1 MCGFTPDI
9 DKLSQTGHQL
19 TMSQPDLF
27 FDLSDD
33 SEWNACIGRQG
44 DEENYADGY
53 IEAAIELAAAVLEKR
68 MYEKR
73 DSLVLPILY
82 NGRHAIELTLK
93 LVIGEL
99 VRAGILGDG
108 HPKNH
113 DIASH
118 LAFLK
123 SKAIPDELFRERLS
137 VLQPYVDSLAQIDDD
152 GQELRFH
159 ENRDGQRSM
168 EGRALANIA
177 VIRESLGT
185 LQDALKNLKNRSY
198 SLCDEWRTGTR
209 TTHCS
214 RRDLVEIA
222 GMLPKRENWASAEFD
237 ECKRKI
243 KERFALGNRQF
254 SLALNKIQ
262 ENRGLSGF
270 IGIETDLTH
279 LSDAKA
285 VWLIEQ
291 WDNLHPPRTKADDLG
306 IDYFRLDRAAMPQ
319 RVGDDAKV
327 HEAIMR
333 ELTEDEF
340 ADAETVFY
348 LARDGVFPEFYE
360 PRLESKKR
368 EFRARNDFRQEV
380 CDLMSKTNFRRHF
393 VEGLRS
399 VGRINFAAGIFPHAA
414 L

>member
-1 MCGFTPDI
+1 MPKDPD
-9 DKLSQTGHQL
+9 
-19 TMSQPDLF
+19 
-27 FDLSDD
+27 
-33 SEWNACIGRQG
+33 WNACIGRQG

-53 IEAAIELAAAVLEKR
+53 IEAAIELANAVLEKR

-73 DSLVLPILY
+73 DTLVLPILY

-93 LVIGEL
+93 LIIGEL
-99 VRAGILGDG
+99 VRAGILSDG

-118 LAFLK
+118 LAFLE
-123 SKAIPDELFRERLS
+123 SKVVPDELFRERLS
-137 VLQPYVDSLAQIDDD
+137 ALRPYVDSLAQIDDD

-168 EGRALANIA
+168 EGKALANIA
-177 VIRESLGT
+177 VIRESLGK
-185 LQDALKNLKNRSY
+185 LQEALKNLKNRSY

-209 TTHCS
+209 TTLCS

-222 GMLPKRENWASAEFD
+222 EMLPEREHWASADFD
-237 ECKRKI
+237 ECKRRI
-243 KERFALGNRQF
+243 KERFALSNRQF
-254 SLALNKIQ
+254 GFALDKI
-262 ENRGLSGF
+262 EETRGLSGLL
-270 IGIETDLTH
+270 GIETDLSH

-285 VWLIEQ
+285 DWLLKQ
-291 WDNLHPPRTKADDLG
+291 WDKLHPPRTKADDLG
-306 IDYFRLDRAAMPQ
+306 TDYFKLDRSAMLQ
-319 RVGDDAKV
+319 KMGDDAKV
-327 HEAIMR
+327 HEAIR
-333 ELTEDEF
+333 HELTEDEF

-360 PRLESKKR
+360 SKLERKKS

-380 CDLMSKTNFRRHF
+380 HDLMSKTNFRCHF

-399 VGRINFAAGIFPHAA
+399 VGRINFADQFDRKQRANPDTGADV
-414 L
+414 

>member
-1 MCGFTPDI
+1 
-9 DKLSQTGHQL
+9 
-19 TMSQPDLF
+19 MSQPDLF
-27 FDLSDD
+27 FDLGDD
-33 SEWNACIGRQG
+33 TEWNACIGRQG

-53 IEAAIELAAAVLEKR
+53 IEAAIELAAVVLEKR

-73 DSLVLPILY
+73 DMLVLPILY
-82 NGRHAIELTLK
+82 NARHAIELTLK

-99 VRAGILGDG
+99 VRAGLFSEG

-118 LAFLK
+118 LAFLE
-123 SKAIPDELFRERLS
+123 SKVIPDELFRKRL
-137 VLQPYVDSLAQIDDD
+137 LALRPYVDSLVQIDDD

-168 EGRALANIA
+168 EGKALANIA
-177 VIRESLGT
+177 VIWVSLGT
-185 LQDALKNLKNRSY
+185 LQEALKNLKNRSY
-198 SLCDEWRTGTR
+198 SLCDEWRTGTK
-209 TTHCS
+209 TTRCS
-214 RRDLVEIA
+214 RRDLVEIT
-222 GMLPKRENWASAEFD
+222 GMLPKRENWATAEFD
-237 ECKRKI
+237 ECKRRI
-243 KERFALGNRQF
+243 KERFALGNRQL

-262 ENRGLSGF
+262 ETLGLSGL
-270 IGIETDLTH
+270 IGIETHLTH
-279 LSDAKA
+279 LSDVKA
-285 VWLIEQ
+285 VWLLRQ
-291 WDNLHPPRTKADDLG
+291 WDELHPPRTTADDLG
-306 IDYFRLDRAAMPQ
+306 IDYFKPDRAAMLQ
-319 RVGDDAKV
+319 SMGDDAKV
-327 HEAIMR
+327 HEAITR

-340 ADAETVFY
+340 ADAETIFY

-380 CDLMSKTNFRRHF
+380 RDLMSKTNFRHHF

-399 VGRINFAAGIFPHAA
+399 VGRINFAAGIFPDVA

>member
-1 MCGFTPDI
+1 MADESTDCEQH
-9 DKLSQTGHQL
+9 SQTGNRL
-19 TMSQPDLF
+19 TISPPDPF
-27 FDLSDD
+27 FDLSGDA
-33 SEWNACIGRQG
+33 EWNACIGRQG

-53 IEAAIELAAAVLEKR
+53 IEAAIELSTAVLEKR

-73 DSLVLPILY
+73 DTLVLPILY

-99 VRAGILGDG
+99 VRANIVSDG

-118 LAFLK
+118 LAFLE
-123 SKAIPDELFRERLS
+123 SKVIPDELFRERLS
-137 VLQPYVDSLAQIDDD
+137 ALRPYVDSLAQIDDD

-168 EGRALANIA
+168 EGKALANIA

-185 LQDALKNLKNRSY
+185 LQEALKNLKNRSY

-209 TTHCS
+209 TTQCS
-214 RRDLVEIA
+214 RRDLSEIA

-237 ECKRKI
+237 ECKRRI
-243 KERFALGNRQF
+243 KERFGLGNRQF
-254 SLALNKIQ
+254 SLALDKIQ
-262 ENRGLSGF
+262 ETRGLSGLL
-270 IGIETDLTH
+270 GIETDLTH

-285 VWLIEQ
+285 DWLLKQ
-291 WDNLHPPRTKADDLG
+291 WDKLHPPRKKADDLG
-306 IDYFRLDRAAMPQ
+306 TEYFKLDRAAMQ
-319 RVGDDAKV
+319 QEMADEAKV
-327 HEAIMR
+327 HEAITR
-333 ELTEDEF
+333 ELTQDEF

-348 LARDGVFPEFYE
+348 LARDGVFPELYA
-360 PRLESKKR
+360 PKLENKKR
-368 EFRARNDFRQEV
+368 EFRAHNDFRQEV
-380 CDLMSKTNFRRHF
+380 RDLMSKTNFRRHF

-399 VGRINFAAGIFPHAA
+399 VGRLNFADQFDKDSV
-414 L
+414 